1 MSEWSVPPQRPRHH
15 LGAGW
20 FSLPRL
26 HAAPAGE
33 ERHATWLELFFDL
46 VFVFAVAE
54 LGHLL
59 YQDLTLWGFTNFALL
74 FLPVWWVWTWFA
86 YYADQFDTDSLTDR
100 LTMVVVMF
108 GTLVFALT
116 IHDTF
121 HGQSAAFALAYIS
134 LRLLLIGLYIRAAR
148 HIPEARDLCT
158 RLVRGFSV
166 GVVLWAVSL
175 AVPEPTR
182 FLLWGAALL
191 IELATPPLSYITARH
206 VPAQDSHM
214 PERYGLFTIIVLGES
229 ILAVARGIADL
240 DWQWQELVTAL
251 GGFCIAVC
259 MWWLYFERFDASVI
273 SQAVHSDRRTLL
285 LSHVYGY
292 SHYVIYIGIAAAATG
307 ILVAI
312 EVASTPALD
321 VGGRLALCGGVAL
334 FLIGV
339 VAKHWASPRSL
350 QPTLF
355 IGRLVI
361 AGIVILCLFAGV
373 MLSPVLLVV
382 LVAVL
387 LLGVAFWELIQRQRI
402 TPERM
407 HVEVSP

>member
-1 MSEWSVPPQRPRHH
+1 MSEGMVRPEHPGHH
-15 LGAGW
+15 RGSGW

-26 HAAPAGE
+26 HAAPAAE

-59 YQDLTLWGFTNFALL
+59 YQDLTLSGFMHFALL

-100 LTMVVVMF
+100 LTMVVAMF
-108 GTLVFALT
+108 GTIVFALT
-116 IHDTF
+116 IHNTF
-121 HGQSAAFALAYIS
+121 HGQSAAFALAYIG

-158 RLVRGFSV
+158 RLVSGFSV
-166 GVVLWAVSL
+166 GVVLWSVSIS
-175 AVPEPTR
+175 VPEPIR
-182 FLLWGAALL
+182 FILWGAALL

-240 DWQWQELVTAL
+240 DWQWQELMTAL
-251 GGFCIAVC
+251 AGFCIAVC
-259 MWWLYFERFDASVI
+259 MWWLYFERFDGSVI
-273 SQAVHSDRRTLL
+273 SRAVHSGRRILL

-292 SHYVIYIGIAAAATG
+292 SHSVIYIGIVAASTG
-307 ILVAI
+307 ILVSI
-312 EVASTPALD
+312 EAASRPALD
-321 VGGRLALCGGVAL
+321 FGGRLALCGGVSI

-339 VAKHWASPRSL
+339 ISKHWASPRSL
-350 QPTLF
+350 QHTLF

-361 AGIVILCLFAGV
+361 AGIVFLWLFAGA
-373 MLSPVLLVV
+373 MLPPVLLMM
-382 LVAVL
+382 LVAL
-387 LLGVAFWELIQRQRI
+387 LLMGVAIWEFMQPQRR
-402 TPERM
+402 PKPV
-407 HVEVSP
+407 HVDVSA